1 MRERGSI
8 ALCVTVVLLCLVPA
22 ATIIVSLAT
31 TALSAANTVR
41 AHRELADRRL
51 EVAGAAAVFLSD
63 HPIPYGVHEL
73 EIPTRDG
80 PIAVA
85 VVELGSRFPVYSIP
99 IESVPGEL
107 WTAMLL
113 PGASIADFEAA
124 RTECSPS
131 LNTEKRFAG
140 VVAIEIFNE
149 FFTPYARDAGPWEDE
164 SRPPII
170 NVNTA
175 PVIVLEAAIARTGV
189 ENPARIAQQLDEL
202 RRRGV
207 IGATELAA
215 IDPSGRLQT
224 VLRDTPIYL
233 EISFRIDETP
243 VTAVLERDTHGTLRV
258 FSGPREYR
266 GTGRGSQSDR

>member
-8 ALCVTVVLLCLVPA
+8 ALCVTIVLMCLLPA
-22 ATIIVSLAT
+22 AAIIVSLAT

-41 AHRELADRRL
+41 VHRELSDRRL
-51 EVAGAAAVFLSD
+51 HVAGAIAASLSD
-63 HPIPYGVHEL
+63 HPIPHGVYEL
-73 EIPTRDG
+73 EVPTRDG
-80 PIAVA
+80 PVVID
-85 VVELGSRFPVYSIP
+85 VVELGSRFPVYSVP

-107 WTAMLL
+107 WTAVLL
-113 PGASIADFEAA
+113 PGASIGDFEAA
-124 RTECSPS
+124 RIECSPS

-140 VVAIEIFNE
+140 VVAIEAFNE
-149 FFTPYARDAGPWEDE
+149 YFTPYARDAGPWADE
-164 SRPPII
+164 IRPPVI

-175 PVIVLEAAIARTGV
+175 PVVVLEAAIARVGI
-189 ENPARIAQQLDEL
+189 ENPARIARQLDAL

-207 IGATELAA
+207 VGVTELAA

-233 EISFRIDETP
+233 EITFRVDDIP

-258 FSGPREYR
+258 FSGPRNPKGTVR
-266 GTGRGSQSDR
+266 GKKSDR